1 VRIVANDYRRALK
14 AIGHALL
21 FCHIPGGS
29 KKEDKERHARVAY
42 YLSIRTGSFRNRSM
56 SCSHRSWVLLF
67 R

>member
-1 VRIVANDYRRALK
+1 LK